1 MRRFDEL
8 FGRRVG
14 LRALHVLRVL
24 TGPIVVL
31 HLWPFLDDA
40 RHGRIYRDTFTEPYA
55 AWYPHLPRD
64 VYVGLLWLGVAGAVG
79 MTLGSGRLARIATVV
94 AFGVVTYN
102 LFLSTT
108 HYHHNRAYL
117 VVVLAALAVTPTAP
131 DGPAWPLWLLRF
143 EAAVV
148 YGASGVSK
156 LFDADWWGGTVTW
169 DRVVRVEHRLVA
181 DTPLPG
187 WAIDV
192 LTSRDVHT
200 VAAKGIVLT
209 ELFLAGGFWFRR
221 SRYAAVWVAVVF
233 HALIEVAASVQVF
246 SYLAVAAL
254 VIWAVPSTGDRVV
267 RTHHPTLAALVLRLD
282 WLHRFR
288 VERGAE
294 LEVVDRDGTVLRGRT
309 AAALLFSRLPLT
321 AWFALPARA
330 TWR

>member
-1 MRRFDEL
+1 VKRLDDL
-8 FGRRVG
+8 LGRAVS
-14 LRALHVLRVL
+14 LRALHLLRVL

-40 RHGRIYRDTFTEPYA
+40 RRGHIYRDTFTEPYA

-64 VYVGLLWLGVAGAVG
+64 VYVAVLWVGAVAAVAMSLGVLTRV
-79 MTLGSGRLARIATVV
+79 ATVL
-94 AFGVVTYN
+94 AFTVVTYN

-117 VVVLAALAVTPTAP
+117 VVVLAALAVTPSNRTE
-131 DGPAWPLWLLRF
+131 GPGWPLWLLRV

-169 DRVVRVEHRLVA
+169 DRVVRVEHRLVSE
-181 DTPLPG
+181 TPLPR

-192 LTSRDVHT
+192 LTNRDVHT
-200 VAAKGIVLT
+200 VAAKVIVLT
-209 ELFLAGGFWFRR
+209 ELFLAVAFWFRR
-221 SRYAAVWVAVVF
+221 TRYAAVWVAVVF
-233 HALIEVAASVQVF
+233 HALIEVSASVQVF

-267 RTHHPTLAALVLRLD
+267 RTDDPTLAAVVSRLD
-282 WLHRFR
+282 WLQRFR
-288 VERGAE
+288 VEPGPG
-294 LEVVDRDGTVLRGRT
+294 LEVVDRDGTVLTGR
-309 AAALLFSRLPLT
+309 AARALLFSRLPLT
-321 AWFALPARA
+321 AWVALPARA
-330 TWR
+330 AWR

>member
-1 MRRFDEL
+1 MTRLDDL
-8 FGRRVG
+8 LGRTVS
-14 LRALHVLRVL
+14 LRALHLLRVL

-40 RHGRIYRDTFTEPYA
+40 NQGRIYRDTFTEAYA
-55 AWYPHLPRD
+55 TWYPHLPRAA
-64 VYVGLLWLGVAGAVG
+64 YVALLWVGAVAAVAMSLGRGRVARAGAV
-79 MTLGSGRLARIATVV
+79 T
-94 AFGVVTYN
+94 AFVVVTYN

-108 HYHHNRAYL
+108 HYHHNRGYL
-117 VVVLAALAVTPTAP
+117 VIVLAALAVTPTTAE
-131 DGPAWPLWLLRF
+131 GPAWPLWLLRL

-169 DRVVRVEHRLVA
+169 DRVVRVEHRLVS

-192 LTSRDVHT
+192 LTNREVHT
-200 VAAKGIVLT
+200 VAAKVIVVT
-209 ELFLAGGFWFRR
+209 ELFLAAGFWSRR
-221 SRYAAVWVAVVF
+221 TRYAAVWIAVVF
-233 HALIEVAASVQVF
+233 HALIEVSASVQVF

-267 RTHHPTLAALVLRLD
+267 RTGNPTLATFVRRLD

-288 VERGAE
+288 VEPGDD
-294 LEVVDRDGTVLRGRT
+294 LEVLDRDGTAVRGRA
-309 AAALLFSRLPLT
+309 AAALLFSRLPAT
-321 AWFALPARA
+321 AWFALLARA